1 MTNIFQG
8 KRNKNIFTNIFKN
21 ICTQEYMVRRKGGST
36 AGSDSKKSV
45 GILLILLQFSQ

>member
-8 KRNKNIFTNIFKN
+8 KRNKNIFKN

>member
-8 KRNKNIFTNIFKN
+8 KRNNIFTNILKN
-21 ICTQEYMVRRKGGST
+21 ICTQEYMIRRKGGST

>member
-8 KRNKNIFTNIFKN
+8 KRNKNIFTNILKN
-21 ICTQEYMVRRKGGST
+21 ICTQEYIRRKGGST
-36 AGSDSKKSV
+36 AGSDSKNSV